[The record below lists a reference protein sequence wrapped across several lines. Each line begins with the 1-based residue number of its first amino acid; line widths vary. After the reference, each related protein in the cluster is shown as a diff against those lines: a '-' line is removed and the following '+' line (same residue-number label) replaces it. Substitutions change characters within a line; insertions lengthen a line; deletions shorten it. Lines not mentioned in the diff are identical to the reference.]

1 MRRVGGTRRALA
13 AMLPLLLV
21 AVLLAQPV
29 AAAAGP
35 KLSSAETEEQEYLI
49 FGEVYKGKTSEP
61 LDGAVVKVSEQ
72 GVEVNTT
79 ATSPTGYFSVGVP
92 NGTYRIEISKSGYE
106 LWVLFP
112 VTIIGAAKSLGKLAL
127 EPKDGGGSAPSTGG
141 GLFGM
146 GSLVLIGA
154 LIAVVIF
161 GIAGALL
168 FSRISKSQVLEH
180 QRRKQIFEHLQANP
194 GIHFRKVMQ
203 DLKVGSG
210 VLSHHLHTL
219 EREGLVTS
227 KRNAGKRV
235 FYPIGVRMEVPKD
248 VKEKIVDEVKQAPGI
263 TQAEVATKLNISRML
278 AHYHVRSL
286 VEEKRIRV
294 EHDDNG
300 RVSMYADPTGAWYN
314 HG

>member
-1 MRRVGGTRRALA
+1 VAAIGT
-13 AMLPLLLV
+13 P
-21 AVLLAQPV
+21 QPV
-29 AAAAGP
+29 IQDSG
-35 KLSSAETEEQEYLI
+35 EQQYLI
-49 FGEVYKGKTSEP
+49 FGEVYDGKSSKP

-79 ATSPTGYFSVGVP
+79 ATSQTGYFSVGVP
-92 NGTYRIEISKSGYE
+92 NGTYRIEISKNGYE
-106 LWVLFP
+106 LWFLFP

-127 EPKDGGGSAPSTGG
+127 EPKGGAGVPPPAD
-141 GLFGM
+141 GM
-146 GSLVLIGA
+146 GLGSFSSLALLGA

-300 RVSMYADPTGAWYN
+300 RVSMYADPSGAWYN

>member
-1 MRRVGGTRRALA
+1 M
-13 AMLPLLLV
+13 LV

-29 AAAAGP
+29 AAIGAPQPVVQDSG
-35 KLSSAETEEQEYLI
+35 EQQYLI
-49 FGEVYKGKTSEP
+49 FGEVYDGKSSQP

-72 GVEVNTT
+72 GVHVNTT

-92 NGTYRIEISKSGYE
+92 NGTYRIEISKNGYE
-106 LWVLFP
+106 LWFLFP

-127 EPKDGGGSAPSTGG
+127 EPKDGGAPAPSQGG
-141 GLFGM
+141 GLF
-146 GSLVLIGA
+146 SLSSSGLLLIGA

-300 RVSMYADPTGAWYN
+300 RVSMYADPTGGWYN
-314 HG
+314 HS